1 VLARVITR
9 PFDMDINAMDTNE
22 TSVGSELSL
31 YDKAL
36 HAYRHAY
43 RSLKVMRENYSGDAN
58 GLDAIKSAIEAV
70 RKDFEALDSYDGII
84 PTKFEE
90 KLVSRIDY
98 LSNLHP
104 NDLLIK
110 VLMIIRL
117 LAESNFTPDIPME
130 KPRRLSTSSNASTSS
145 GYYVV
150 SYQLK
155 PKKLKSVPTS
165 PPAIPLSNRFSP
177 LTNNQNSVNEI
188 PNDDSNKID
197 SSNSEINNARS
208 PTKEIKIKIDPIWL
222 IKEQTTNWRIIINQ
236 LKSELN
242 FNFKMADA
250 SKFIKITAG
259 NPTEFKNIRKIL
271 DEKNYLYFTSNPKN
285 ERPLKAV
292 ICGLPSD
299 TPCDLIKQELEK
311 SNFNVIK
318 VVQFRNYVKKT
329 FYNKYLCH
337 LAPGPQNQKIFE
349 IKVITGF
356 SCNVETYKFKG
367 IKQCYR
373 CLYFNHSSENCNL
386 PHRCLKCGEGHSTN
400 TCTKPVTEKPK
411 CANCGEDHL
420 ANNRKCP
427 ANPLNIKTSRQ
438 NSIAA
443 RNAANELKLCKK
455 QLPASVNI
463 NGTAPLNPIKAKRT
477 YASLLNPPNQN
488 PTPTDFIPRAV
499 TLNKSAKLNEDNGN
513 INNMEKLLKTLKEIE
528 STLKNIQNL
537 CKDLQIVNLNS
548 LFNNLPQMIPNENN
562 CSLSK

>member
-1 VLARVITR
+1 MEHEVLSEQEV
-9 PFDMDINAMDTNE
+9 FDASI
-22 TSVGSELSL
+22 
-31 YDKAL
+31 K
-36 HAYRHAY
+36 AYRRAH
-43 RSLKVMRENYSGDAN
+43 RILKDMRDMYSGQDT
-58 GLDAIKSAIEAV
+58 AIETINRADEACQ
-70 RKDFEALDSYDGII
+70 KDFTALDSYDGYF
-84 PTKFEE
+84 PRKLLQP
-90 KLVSRIDY
+90 LVSRLNFLRLLRRDDP
-98 LSNLHP
+98 LTKL
-104 NDLLIK
+104 DLLIK
-110 VLMIIRL
+110 L
-117 LAESNFTPDIPME
+117 LSEVDFSPDIPME
-130 KPRRLSTSSNASTSS
+130 CPRRLSVSSNASNSS
-145 GYYVV
+145 SNFSTV
-150 SYQLK
+150 SYGSK
-155 PKKLKSVPTS
+155 PKKLKNDPTP
-165 PPAIPLSNRFSP
+165 PPAIPLNNRFAPLSIPNSVTEIP
-177 LTNNQNSVNEI
+177 LTLTEI
-188 PNDDSNKID
+188 PKTVSDNID
-197 SSNSEINNARS
+197 SSNSETNIPRS
-208 PTKEIKIKIDPIWL
+208 PTKEIKIDPIW
-222 IKEQTTNWRIIINQ
+222 IVKAQETNWRIIIDQ
-236 LKSELN
+236 TQKVLN
-242 FNFKMADA
+242 FNFKLADA
-250 SKFIKITAG
+250 GKFIKITAG
-259 NPTEFKNIRKIL
+259 NPTEFKNIRKFF

-292 ICGLPSD
+292 ICGIPSD
-299 TPCDLIKQELEK
+299 TPCDLIQQELVK
-311 SNFNVIK
+311 LNFNVIK

-349 IKVITGF
+349 IKEITGF
-356 SCNVETYKFKG
+356 SCTVETYKFKG

-373 CLYFNHSSENCNL
+373 CLFFNHSSANCNL
-386 PHRCLKCGEGHSTN
+386 PYRCLKCGEGHPTN
-400 TCTKPVTEKPK
+400 SCTKPVTEKPK